1 MKYLLKGIAILT
13 HPIFMPFYSFL
24 VYMPLVA
31 KYNLNTLILAS
42 VWVVFMYISLP
53 LVYFIFIRK
62 IKLEWPSMDERR
74 SIYRAYS
81 LVNLGFALVSIFLMK
96 EYITFFLA
104 ATILHLL
111 LLLFAFIELKASWH
125 TAVWSFLL
133 GASLMIHYNYQFS
146 DLGYLPEIGSVTL
159 LVSWVR
165 WKANAHTPF
174 QLVMGI
180 AIGFLASTPI
190 LFF

>member
-1 MKYLLKGIAILT
+1 
-13 HPIFMPFYSFL
+13 
-24 VYMPLVA
+24 
-31 KYNLNTLILAS
+31 
-42 VWVVFMYISLP
+42 
-53 LVYFIFIRK
+53 
-62 IKLEWPSMDERR
+62 MDERR

-104 ATILHLL
+104 ASILHLL

-133 GASLMIHYNYQFS
+133 VASLMIHYNYQFS
-146 DLGYLPEIGSVTL
+146 DLGYLPEIGSATL

>member
-24 VYMPLVA
+24 VYIPLVA

-42 VWVVFMYISLP
+42 VWVAFMYISLP
-53 LVYFIFIRK
+53 LVYFVFIRK

>member
-31 KYNLNTLILAS
+31 KYNLNTLILSS
-42 VWVVFMYISLP
+42 VWVAFMYISLP
-53 LVYFIFIRK
+53 LVYFVFIRK

>member
-42 VWVVFMYISLP
+42 VWVAFMYISLP
-53 LVYFIFIRK
+53 LVYFVFIRK

-133 GASLMIHYNYQFS
+133 GASLMIDYNYQFS

>member
-42 VWVVFMYISLP
+42 VWVAFMYISLP
-53 LVYFIFIRK
+53 LVYFVFIRK

-190 LFF
+190 LFL

>member
-42 VWVVFMYISLP
+42 VWVAFMYISLP
-53 LVYFIFIRK
+53 LVYFVFIRK

-180 AIGFLASTPI
+180 AIGFLDSTPI

>member
-53 LVYFIFIRK
+53 IVYFVFIRK

-96 EYITFFLA
+96 EYITFFLS

-133 GASLMIHYNYQFS
+133 GASLMIDYNYQFS

>member
-42 VWVVFMYISLP
+42 VWVAFMYISLP
-53 LVYFIFIRK
+53 LVYFVFIRK

-111 LLLFAFIELKASWH
+111 LLLFAFIELKSSWH
-125 TAVWSFLL
+125 TSVWSFLL

>member
-24 VYMPLVA
+24 VYIPLVA

-42 VWVVFMYISLP
+42 VWVAFMYISLP
-53 LVYFIFIRK
+53 LVYFVFIRK

-159 LVSWVR
+159 LVSWGR

>member
-1 MKYLLKGIAILT
+1 MKHLLKGIASIT
-13 HPIFMPFYSFL
+13 HPIFMPFYSLL
-24 VYMPLVA
+24 VYMPVIA
-31 KYNLNTLILAS
+31 KHNMNTLILAA
-42 VWVVFMYISLP
+42 VWVAFMYISLP

-62 IKLEWPSMDERR
+62 ITLEWPSMDERR

-81 LVNLGFALVSIFLMK
+81 LVNLGFALVSVFLMQ
-96 EYITFFLA
+96 EYIAFFLA

-133 GASLMIHYNYQFS
+133 GAGLMVHYNYQFS

>member
-42 VWVVFMYISLP
+42 VWVAFMYISLP
-53 LVYFIFIRK
+53 LVYFVFIRK

>member
-13 HPIFMPFYSFL
+13 HPIFMPFYSLL

-42 VWVVFMYISLP
+42 VWVAFMYISLP
-53 LVYFIFIRK
+53 LVYFVFIRK

>member
-13 HPIFMPFYSFL
+13 HPIFMPFYSLL
-24 VYMPLVA
+24 VYIPLVA

-42 VWVVFMYISLP
+42 VWVAFMYISLP
-53 LVYFIFIRK
+53 LVYFVFIRK

-190 LFF
+190 IFF

>member
-13 HPIFMPFYSFL
+13 HPIFMPFYSLL

-42 VWVVFMYISLP
+42 VWVAFMYISLP
-53 LVYFIFIRK
+53 LFYFVFIRK

-174 QLVMGI
+174 QLAMGI

-190 LFF
+190 LFL

>member
-31 KYNLNTLILAS
+31 KYNMNTLILAS
-42 VWVVFMYISLP
+42 VWVAFMYISLP
-53 LVYFIFIRK
+53 LVYFVFIRK

-133 GASLMIHYNYQFS
+133 GASLMIDYNYQFS

>member
-31 KYNLNTLILAS
+31 KYNMNTLILAS

-133 GASLMIHYNYQFS
+133 GASLMIDYNYQFS

>member
-42 VWVVFMYISLP
+42 VWVAFMYISLP
-53 LVYFIFIRK
+53 LVYFVFIRK

-159 LVSWVR
+159 LVSWGR

>member
-1 MKYLLKGIAILT
+1 MKHLLKGIASLT
-13 HPIFMPFYSFL
+13 HPIFMPFYSLF
-24 VYMPLVA
+24 VYMPVIA
-31 KYNLNTLILAS
+31 KHNMNTLILAA
-42 VWVVFMYISLP
+42 VWVAFMYISLP

-81 LVNLGFALVSIFLMK
+81 LVNLGFALVSVFLMQ

-125 TAVWSFLL
+125 TAVWSFLM
-133 GASLMIHYNYQFS
+133 GAGLMIHYNYQFS
-146 DLGYLPEIGSVTL
+146 DLGYLPVIGSVIL
-159 LVSWVR
+159 MVSWVR

>member
-13 HPIFMPFYSFL
+13 HPIFMPFYSLL

-42 VWVVFMYISLP
+42 VWVAFMYISLP
-53 LVYFIFIRK
+53 LVYFVFIRK

-159 LVSWVR
+159 LVSWGR

>member
-13 HPIFMPFYSFL
+13 HPIFMPFYSLL

-42 VWVVFMYISLP
+42 VWVAFMYISLP
-53 LVYFIFIRK
+53 LVYFVFIRK
-62 IKLEWPSMDERR
+62 IKLEWPSTDERR

>member
-42 VWVVFMYISLP
+42 VWVAFMYISLP
-53 LVYFIFIRK
+53 LVYFVFIRK

-180 AIGFLASTPI
+180 AIGFLASIPI

>member
-53 LVYFIFIRK
+53 LVYFVFIRK

>member
-42 VWVVFMYISLP
+42 VWVAFMYISLP
-53 LVYFIFIRK
+53 LVYFVFIRK

-133 GASLMIHYNYQFS
+133 VASLMIHYNYQFS

>member
-42 VWVVFMYISLP
+42 VWVAFMYISLP

-133 GASLMIHYNYQFS
+133 GASLMIDYNYQFS

>member
-42 VWVVFMYISLP
+42 VWVAFMYISLP
-53 LVYFIFIRK
+53 LVYFVFIRK

-104 ATILHLL
+104 ASILHLL

>member
-42 VWVVFMYISLP
+42 VWVAFMYISLP
-53 LVYFIFIRK
+53 LFYFVFIRK

-174 QLVMGI
+174 QLAMGI

-190 LFF
+190 LFL

>member
-42 VWVVFMYISLP
+42 VWVAFMYISLP
-53 LVYFIFIRK
+53 LVYFVFIRK

-133 GASLMIHYNYQFS
+133 GASLMIDYNYQFS

-190 LFF
+190 IFF

>member
-31 KYNLNTLILAS
+31 KYNMNTLILAS

-53 LVYFIFIRK
+53 LVYFVFIRK

>member
-42 VWVVFMYISLP
+42 VWVAFMYISLP
-53 LVYFIFIRK
+53 LVYFVFIRK

-104 ATILHLL
+104 ATILNLL

>member
-42 VWVVFMYISLP
+42 VWVAFMYISLP
-53 LVYFIFIRK
+53 LVYFVFIRK

-146 DLGYLPEIGSVTL
+146 DIGYLPEIGSVTL

>member
-42 VWVVFMYISLP
+42 VWVAFMYISLP
-53 LVYFIFIRK
+53 LVYFVFIRK

-104 ATILHLL
+104 ASILHLL

-125 TAVWSFLL
+125 TAFWSFLL

-159 LVSWVR
+159 LVSWGR

>member
-42 VWVVFMYISLP
+42 VWVAFMYISLP
-53 LVYFIFIRK
+53 LVYFVFIRK

-81 LVNLGFALVSIFLMK
+81 LVNLGFAMVSIFLMK

-133 GASLMIHYNYQFS
+133 GASLMIDYNYQFS

>member
-42 VWVVFMYISLP
+42 VWVAFMYIALP
-53 LVYFIFIRK
+53 LVYFVFIRK

-81 LVNLGFALVSIFLMK
+81 LVNLGFAMVSIFLMK

>member
-42 VWVVFMYISLP
+42 VWVAFMYISLP
-53 LVYFIFIRK
+53 LVYFVFIRK

-81 LVNLGFALVSIFLMK
+81 LVNLGFAMVSIFLMK

-133 GASLMIHYNYQFS
+133 GASLMIDYNYQFS

-190 LFF
+190 IFF

>member
-13 HPIFMPFYSFL
+13 HPIFMPFYSLL
-24 VYMPLVA
+24 VYIPLVA

-42 VWVVFMYISLP
+42 VWVAFMYISLP
-53 LVYFIFIRK
+53 LVYFVFIRK

-81 LVNLGFALVSIFLMK
+81 LVNLGFAMVSIFLMK

-133 GASLMIHYNYQFS
+133 GASLMIDYNYQFS